1 VFGTFRLLRGRVSGN
16 TSVGERR
23 DNLAGDKRG
32 TTYRRTGTLGLS
44 LAGGRWLVTSANIL
58 VNGTTRDPLPVS
70 PAAPDPGVVD
80 SFRLKNV
87 ALSIA
92 LVQQIRYL
100 LAGVPNQVTLSLT
113 EQRIEDTS
121 PRFGGLLD
129 TRSRAI
135 SLDYGITVGQ
145 VYVIS
150 LRPAYQ
156 EFQGANGR
164 ERFRSGSLGLSRRAP
179 RSPLSG
185 SVLATYTQLREGW
198 QVRQDVSVSYRL
210 TSRDNL
216 TGQARWSTLRGVA
229 HPFTETLATM
239 RWSHRW

>member
-1 VFGTFRLLRGRVSGN
+1 
-16 TSVGERR
+16 
-23 DNLAGDKRG
+23 
-32 TTYRRTGTLGLS
+32 
-44 LAGGRWLVTSANIL
+44 
-58 VNGTTRDPLPVS
+58 
-70 PAAPDPGVVD
+70 
-80 SFRLKNV
+80 LKNV